1 MTPMTTKLSFYTTDG
16 CHLCEQAKTL
26 LQQLLAHHP
35 GRYQIEVS
43 DIVTSEA
50 LIEQYGHQIPVLNG
64 HKQGQAPLNWPFD
77 YTDLITY
84 LELNPAN
91 VEP

>member
-1 MTPMTTKLSFYTTDG
+1 MTTKLSFYTTDG

-35 GRYQIEVS
+35 GRYQIEVI
-43 DIVTSEA
+43 DIVISEA
-50 LIEQYGHQIPVLNG
+50 LIEQYGHQIPVLTS

-77 YTDLITY
+77 YLDLLAY
-84 LELNPAN
+84 LELTPVNA
-91 VEP
+91 ES